1 MNKRRTK
8 MVIATLLVS
17 LVPNPGLAYSRSESG
32 NDQAGSRLEKFLTPD
47 EEFIMAF
54 NSAKALPYLASARK
68 DIGRKNISGAQSEVG
83 QALTL
88 IDEMKSRFPV
98 IRLEELIAAARIR
111 LGYEEPRRA
120 LAYLELITP
129 ALANIQEPAASREAT
144 EALERAKNFLKN
156 NDKEAAGHELAA
168 LEVILNFKTA
178 ARPVELAEK
187 NLLAAEAELDQS
199 QPENADRFIEAAENN
214 LRFMAVKVGT
224 PMSQAKQSLWQA
236 TLDYTAGRWSVAKAD
251 LERAGALLEQ
261 AVQSA
266 SNESRSEIQNLD
278 RDVHALIKRAA
289 RDEQGLGDSIDSL
302 WRRSESLTDRALDYQ
317 VAAWER
323 LQSTGTGSE
332 DLIEAKLHVT
342 YAEIGEF
349 TSGDKQSAETELE
362 KATSYLREA
371 IPQMG
376 RKAEPE
382 LKEIENEM
390 MVAKAA
396 IGKNEPGQ
404 WERYATIK
412 DGLSRLIH

>member
-168 LEVILNFKTA
+168 LEAVLNFKTA
-178 ARPVELAEK
+178 ARPVELTEK
-187 NLLAAEAELDQS
+187 NLLAAEAELDKS
-199 QPENADRFIEAAENN
+199 QPENAERFIEAAEND

-236 TLDYTAGRWSVAKAD
+236 TLDYTAGRWFVAKAD
-251 LERAGALLEQ
+251 LERAGVLLEQ
-261 AVQSA
+261 AVRSA

-289 RDEQGLGDSIDSL
+289 RDDQGLGDSIDSL
-302 WRRSESLTDRALDYQ
+302 WRRSESVTDRALDYQ

-332 DLIEAKLHVT
+332 DLIEAKLHVA